1 MSRQVVKNTEIP
13 FTDLLALIDAIGTLT
28 AGLEDL
34 DRIKRGAISADSKS
48 KVWKLV
54 SKFIKTLQKVRM
66 DDNLNLSITNIEKI
80 AETIRDTGSE
90 DGDGYKIIEKS
101 FAKLLFILGFMKGI
115 YKFWLNVQYT
125 NLVGYLFVLY
135 EVCRQNEPL
144 KFKKGPDDDDDQATD
159 NFAQALIVTETK
171 FKHLKIWIMNYN
183 KI

>member
-115 YKFWLNVQYT
+115 YKF
-125 NLVGYLFVLY
+125 
-135 EVCRQNEPL
+135 
-144 KFKKGPDDDDDQATD
+144 
-159 NFAQALIVTETK
+159 
-171 FKHLKIWIMNYN
+171 
-183 KI
+183 